1 MKKKGKGSAAPSQQ
15 PDSHSSDEEYW
26 ECSMCLLPIAGV
38 VWQCK
43 SGHILCG
50 DCHVMC
56 IAGCPSC
63 NIPLDTIRNRALER
77 YFLFKSERID
87 FSVTR
92 LCMDIQIT
100 GSIQN
105 KRRKRAEDGAN
116 SPRPGHNAEVQG
128 APAAQRKPSNAAP
141 QSSLN
146 KILNEKYS
154 GVTLLAL
161 FAIAAV
167 FGAVVATTSQLLLA
181 SPPHTR
187 PIPTSGLS
195 S

>member
-77 YFLFKSERID
+77 LRDRY
-87 FSVTR
+87 
-92 LCMDIQIT
+92 
-100 GSIQN
+100 QN